1 MLILIIKPNTSNT
14 NFFKLKTKSDILEE
28 NGNVNNSFVRVGVT
42 EKYICIEKLYVTT
55 DNNKLLWSKTPTMV
69 VVISLDRHIIG
80 WNLCVT

>member
-55 DNNKLLWSKTPTMV
+55 DNNKLL
-69 VVISLDRHIIG
+69 
-80 WNLCVT
+80 